1 MGPIEHRVA
10 SVPATEAGARRFI
23 FMGKGNIS
31 KCGSTGSRTREAW
44 QAPWF
49 SPLSPQRASCSPPL
63 AQVNGSGQ
71 RGTWGPSRAPVSQ
84 TSVGLYYLTLHKPYS
99 TRRQ

>member
-23 FMGKGNIS
+23 FTGEGNIS

-44 QAPWF
+44 QAPCF
-49 SPLSPQRASCSPPL
+49 FPSFPPESQL
-63 AQVNGSGQ
+63 FTTTGSGEWKWPE
-71 RGTWGPSRAPVSQ
+71 GNLG
-84 TSVGLYYLTLHKPYS
+84 
-99 TRRQ
+99 